1 MKLPH
6 DPTVVNC
13 GGEPAR
19 VRARTRGAW
28 RPTRDGAGRGAHW
41 AGWWERHVVS
51 YDRAL
56 DGDYRC
62 WCFVCASPCRC
73 GQKDPALLA
82 LRSGLLEVPRAELL
96 AAGADPD
103 DPPRTEDPPGD
114 GVDGEGAG
122 EYVEVEGGQVGR
134 LSVEDEFGCL
144 RPDPAEPRHVTL
156 EHPFLNASWAAAA
169 RRAWDVSRP
178 SVLGGQ
184 NASVADEQ
192 WRALRTATAAAAGLA
207 PGGAAPEPLEPSE
220 SESLSF
226 GLDSTGEDAT
236 EGGSADGAGRASGAK
251 KGGSAEDESE
261 DGGVED
267 LFDYQWSGRWLDDLL
282 EAHPT
287 GRVANLSYGA
297 ARLRLLSI
305 IINATR
311 SPEWLDSAAPQ
322 PPPHTL
328 LASHSVPPVRPP
340 DQRPSPPPPHLPFLL
355 RVPYRCTFLSRA
367 LARPPP
373 INPIPVRIPIMCR
386 SAVRDRLVPPALS

>member
-1 MKLPH
+1 VSLRA
-6 DPTVVNC
+6 C
-13 GGEPAR
+13 APAR
-19 VRARTRGAW
+19 ASRDGQRVTAR
-28 RPTRDGAGRGAHW
+28 GAGRTG

-103 DPPRTEDPPGD
+103 DPPRVEDPPSG

-144 RPDPAEPRHVTL
+144 RPDPTEPRHVTL

-192 WRALRTATAAAAGLA
+192 WRALRAATAAAAGLA
-207 PGGAAPEPLEPSE
+207 PGGAAPEPE

-236 EGGSADGAGRASGAK
+236 DGGSADVAGRASGAK
-251 KGGSAEDESE
+251 KGGTAEDESE
-261 DGGVED
+261 DGVED
-267 LFDYQWSGRWLDDLL
+267 LFEYQWSGRWLDDLL

-322 PPPHTL
+322 PQPQTL
-328 LASHSVPPVRPP
+328 LASNSVHPVPPP
-340 DQRPSPPPPHLPFLL
+340 DQRPSPDQPHP
-355 RVPYRCTFLSRA
+355 RPHSHHVPLCCA
-367 LARPPP
+367 
-373 INPIPVRIPIMCR
+373 
-386 SAVRDRLVPPALS
+386 